1 MKVYLSIAHRGEYAQ
16 HNRQAAA
23 RLCAMLTLENE
34 GWEVVNPFA
43 IIDRYKKR
51 KMEVCGRIVDV
62 DPDGLKERCLSVLR
76 ECDIMLVSDEK
87 ERSEIYEDEKAEA
100 MRIGMRIMELSEM
113 RQTPPYPAVGV
124 DR

>member
-1 MKVYLSIAHRGEYAQ
+1 MKVYLSIAHRGEDAQ
-16 HNRQAAA
+16 HNRQTVA

-43 IIDRYKKR
+43 IIDRYKKQQ
-51 KMEVCGRIVDV
+51 MEVCGRIVDV
-62 DPDGLKERCLSVLR
+62 DPEGLKERCLSVLR

-87 ERSEIYEDEKAEA
+87 EHSEIYEDEKAEA
-100 MRIGMRIMELSEM
+100 MRIGMRIMELSEL
-113 RQTPPYPAVGV
+113 RQTLPYPAVGV

>member
-1 MKVYLSIAHRGEYAQ
+1 MKVYLSIAHRGEDAQ
-16 HNRQAAA
+16 HNRQTVA

-43 IIDRYKKR
+43 IIDRYKKQQ
-51 KMEVCGRIVDV
+51 MEVCGRIVDV
-62 DPDGLKERCLSVLR
+62 DPEGLKERCLSVLR

-113 RQTPPYPAVGV
+113 RQALPYPTVGV

>member
-1 MKVYLSIAHRGEYAQ
+1 MKVYLSIAHRGEDAQ
-16 HNRQAAA
+16 HNRQTVA

-43 IIDRYKKR
+43 IIDRYKKQQ
-51 KMEVCGRIVDV
+51 MEVCGRIVDV
-62 DPDGLKERCLSVLR
+62 DPEGLKERCLSVLR

-100 MRIGMRIMELSEM
+100 MRIGMRIMELSEL
-113 RQTPPYPAVGV
+113 RQALPYPAVGV